1 MRDAVSTRECVSI
14 TSIVAWRLRF
24 RVYYMCITAEARIDS
39 MYAKQKSI
47 TDLTLTH
54 LEELTTRLGAPAYRS
69 KQIRHWVYSGLA
81 SSFDE
86 MANLPKGLRQRLSDE
101 ITLRAVSPK
110 YEAVS
115 SDGTVKMLFSLRD
128 GKTIESALMRYSTVK
143 GHSHNTVCV
152 STQVGCPIGCP
163 FCATGQQGFERN
175 LTPGEIIDQA
185 LYFARRLRD
194 EDGSAVDN
202 IVFMGMGE
210 PFLNFDAI
218 WQAVETLN
226 SPDGFGLGA
235 RQMTIS
241 TAGIVPGIR
250 QLAHEG
256 LQVGLAVSLH
266 AADDALRNKLVPINR
281 KYPLEKLMTACRDYI
296 EATGRRVSFEYALFE
311 GLNDSAEDARAL
323 GRLIK
328 GMICHV
334 NLIAGNPTSDAEFRA
349 SGKGAVLAFQ
359 AELQLRHIPC
369 TLRVKRGIDID
380 AGCGQLRSR
389 MAGRSK

>member
-1 MRDAVSTRECVSI
+1 MT
-14 TSIVAWRLRF
+14 
-24 RVYYMCITAEARIDS
+24 
-39 MYAKQKSI
+39 
-47 TDLTLTH
+47 
-54 LEELTTRLGAPAYRS
+54 
-69 KQIRHWVYSGLA
+69 
-81 SSFDE
+81 
-86 MANLPKGLRQRLSDE
+86 NLPKGLQKRLSDE
-101 ITLRAVSPK
+101 IALRAVSPK

-115 SDGTVKMLFSLRD
+115 SDGTVKMLFSLHD
-128 GKTIESALMRYSTVK
+128 GKTIESALMRYAAAT
-143 GHSHNTVCV
+143 GRLRNTVCV

-163 FCATGQQGFERN
+163 FCATGQQGYERN

-185 LYFARRLRD
+185 LFFARRLRD

-210 PFLNFDAI
+210 PFLNFDAL

-241 TAGIVPGIR
+241 TSGIVPGIN

-266 AADDALRNKLVPINR
+266 SANDALRNKLVPINR
-281 KYPLEKLMTACRDYI
+281 KYPLEKLMAACRDYI

-323 GRLIK
+323 AKLIK
-328 GMICHV
+328 GMNCHV
-334 NLIAGNPTSDAEFRA
+334 NLIAGNPTSDSGFRA
-349 SGKGAVLAFQ
+349 SGKDAVLAFQ

-369 TLRVKRGIDID
+369 TLRVRRGIDID

-389 MAGRSK
+389 VKK

>member
-1 MRDAVSTRECVSI
+1 MAVKQ
-14 TSIVAWRLRF
+14 
-24 RVYYMCITAEARIDS
+24 EAL
-39 MYAKQKSI
+39 
-47 TDLTLTH
+47 TDLTTAQ
-54 LEELTTRLGAPAYRS
+54 LEALLSALGAPAYRA
-69 KQIRHWVYSGLA
+69 KQVQHWVYSGLA
-81 SSFDE
+81 ASFDE
-86 MANLPKGLRQRLSDE
+86 MANLPRGLQQRLSDE
-101 ITLRAVSPK
+101 IALRAVSPK

-115 SDGTVKMLFSLRD
+115 RDGTVKMLFSLRD
-128 GKTIESALMRYSTVK
+128 GKTIEAALMRYAPAA
-143 GHSHNTVCV
+143 GRPRNTVCV

-175 LTPGEIIDQA
+175 LTPGEIIDQV
-185 LYFARRLRD
+185 LHYARRLRD
-194 EDGSAVDN
+194 EDGATVDN
-202 IVFMGMGE
+202 VVFMGMGE
-210 PFLNFDAI
+210 PFLNFDAL

-241 TAGIVPGIR
+241 TSGIVPGIN

-266 AADDALRNKLVPINR
+266 SANDALRNKLVPINR
-281 KYPLEKLMTACRDYI
+281 KYPLEKLMAACRDYI

-323 GRLIK
+323 AKLIK
-328 GMICHV
+328 GMNCHV
-334 NLIAGNPTSDAEFRA
+334 NLIAGNPTSDSGFRA
-349 SGKGAVLAFQ
+349 SGKDAVLAFQ

-369 TLRVKRGIDID
+369 TLRVRRGIDID

-389 MAGRSK
+389 VKK